1 MSIPADNI
9 KSAAAALQ
17 QYAALYKGQ
26 SDLLA
31 AHTPA
36 ALRQRG
42 DGEILTYLDNLCQ
55 KGFRDECFKYTDII
69 KALAPDYG
77 LNLKRTPATDNP
89 EKRYHCNVPSLG
101 ARTRYVANDVPAPD
115 ATSAPPP
122 NGVRFGAASEDDA
135 LAALAHTY
143 IYNGVLPIFDPRDP
157 SDALCQ
163 LLSQD
168 ALVADVADGV
178 ACGVP
183 LQIVNVADA
192 RQPMMMNRR
201 IAVNVGDN
209 ATLDLIVCDHSVSQC
224 ATLSTQSMHIRLGRG
239 ATLRLTFIEENAAAA
254 TRFNNVK
261 VSQGDGSRFVCNVL
275 SLHTGLSR
283 NTINIF
289 QDGTQGAY
297 AEVNGV
303 AITDETE
310 HFDNYVKVHHL
321 GGSDNESRML
331 MKYVLGGSSTAAFT
345 GEVYVG
351 KDAQRIHS
359 EQSNANLLT
368 SDAARILS
376 RPVLEIYADDV
387 QCNHGAT
394 IGKLD
399 EAALFYMRQRGIP
412 EAEARL
418 LLQHAFVN
426 EVLARIEPEPL
437 RDRLSYLVEM
447 RFRHRLKQCG
457 SCTLCKP
464 NKQ

>member
-9 KSAAAALQ
+9 KRAAAALQ
-17 QYAALYKGQ
+17 QYAALYKEQGE
-26 SDLLA
+26 LLA

-42 DGEILTYLDNLCQ
+42 DGDILAYLDNLCQ
-55 KGFRDECFKYTDII
+55 KGFRDECFKYTDIMQ
-69 KALAPDYG
+69 ALAADYG

-115 ATSAPPP
+115 AAAAPLPA
-122 NGVRFGAASEDDA
+122 GVRFGAASEDDA

-143 IYNGVLPIFDPRDP
+143 IYNGALPIFDPRDP

-178 ACGVP
+178 TCSVP

-192 RQPMMMNRR
+192 RLPLMMNRR
-201 IAVNVGDN
+201 IAVNVG
-209 ATLDLIVCDHSVSQC
+209 AGAALDLIVCDHSVSHC
-224 ATLSTQSMHIRLGRG
+224 DTLSTQSMHICLGSG
-239 ATLRLTFIEENAAAA
+239 ATLRLTFIEENASTA

-283 NTINIF
+283 NTINVF
-289 QDGTQGAY
+289 QNGTQGAY

-321 GGSDNESRML
+321 GGIDNESRML

-387 QCNHGAT
+387 QCNHGST

-399 EAALFYMRQRGIP
+399 ENALFYMRQRGIP

-437 RDRLSYLVEM
+437 RERLSYLVEM
-447 RFRHRLKQCG
+447 RFRRRLKQCG

-464 NKQ
+464 NNP

>member
-1 MSIPADNI
+1 
-9 KSAAAALQ
+9 
-17 QYAALYKGQ
+17 
-26 SDLLA
+26 
-31 AHTPA
+31 
-36 ALRQRG
+36 
-42 DGEILTYLDNLCQ
+42 
-55 KGFRDECFKYTDII
+55 
-69 KALAPDYG
+69 
-77 LNLKRTPATDNP
+77 
-89 EKRYHCNVPSLG
+89 
-101 ARTRYVANDVPAPD
+101 
-115 ATSAPPP
+115 
-122 NGVRFGAASEDDA
+122 
-135 LAALAHTY
+135 
-143 IYNGVLPIFDPRDP
+143 
-157 SDALCQ
+157 
-163 LLSQD
+163 
-168 ALVADVADGV
+168 
-178 ACGVP
+178 
-183 LQIVNVADA
+183 
-192 RQPMMMNRR
+192 
-201 IAVNVGDN
+201 
-209 ATLDLIVCDHSVSQC
+209 
-224 ATLSTQSMHIRLGRG
+224 MHICLGSG
-239 ATLRLTFIEENAAAA
+239 ATLRLTFIEENASTA

-261 VSQGDGSRFVCNVL
+261 VSQGNGSRFVCNVL

-289 QDGTQGAY
+289 QNGTQGAY

-387 QCNHGAT
+387 QCSHGST

-412 EAEARL
+412 EPEARL

>member
-42 DGEILTYLDNLCQ
+42 DGEILAYLDSLCQ

-115 ATSAPPP
+115 AASAPLPD
-122 NGVRFGAASEDDA
+122 GVRFGAASEDDA

-143 IYNGVLPIFDPRDP
+143 IYYGVLPIFDPR
-157 SDALCQ
+157 
-163 LLSQD
+163 
-168 ALVADVADGV
+168 ALVVDVTDGV

-192 RQPMMMNRR
+192 RLPLMMNRR
-201 IAVNVGDN
+201 IAVNVGNN
-209 ATLDLIVCDHSVSQC
+209 AALDLIVCDHSISQC

-261 VSQGDGSRFVCNVL
+261 VSQSDGSRFV
-275 SLHTGLSR
+275 
-283 NTINIF
+283 
-289 QDGTQGAY
+289 DGTQGAY

>member
-36 ALRQRG
+36 AMRQRG
-42 DGEILTYLDNLCQ
+42 NGEILTYLDNLCQ
-55 KGFRDECFKYTDII
+55 KGFRNECFKYTDII

-115 ATSAPPP
+115 AASAPLPD
-122 NGVRFGAASEDDA
+122 GVRFGAASEDDA

-143 IYNGVLPIFDPRDP
+143 IYNRTLPIFDPRDP

-178 ACGVP
+178 ACSVP

-192 RQPMMMNRR
+192 RLPLMMNRR

-209 ATLDLIVCDHSVSQC
+209 AALDLIVCDHSVSQC

-261 VSQGDGSRFVCNVL
+261 VSQGDGSRLVCNVL

-399 EAALFYMRQRGIP
+399 ETALFYMRQRGIP
-412 EAEARL
+412 EPEARL

>member
-26 SDLLA
+26 SALLA

-42 DGEILTYLDNLCQ
+42 DGEILAYLDSLCQ

-115 ATSAPPP
+115 AASAPLPD
-122 NGVRFGAASEDDA
+122 GVRFGAASEDDA
-135 LAALAHTY
+135 LATLAHTY
-143 IYNGVLPIFDPRDP
+143 IYNGALPIFDPRDP

-192 RQPMMMNRR
+192 RLPLMMNRR

-209 ATLDLIVCDHSVSQC
+209 AALDLIVCDHSVSQC

-261 VSQGDGSRFVCNVL
+261 VSQSDGSRFVCNVL

-289 QDGTQGAY
+289 QNGTQGAY

-399 EAALFYMRQRGIP
+399 ETALFYMRQRGIP

>member
-42 DGEILTYLDNLCQ
+42 DGEILAYLDSLCQ

-115 ATSAPPP
+115 AASAPLPD
-122 NGVRFGAASEDDA
+122 GVRFGAASEDDA

-143 IYNGVLPIFDPRDP
+143 IYYGVLPIFDPRDP

-168 ALVADVADGV
+168 ALVVDVTDGV

-192 RQPMMMNRR
+192 RLPLMMNRR
-201 IAVNVGDN
+201 IAVNVGNN
-209 ATLDLIVCDHSVSQC
+209 AALDLIVCDHSISQC

-261 VSQGDGSRFVCNVL
+261 VSQSDGSRFVCNVL

>member
-42 DGEILTYLDNLCQ
+42 DAEILAYLDNLCQ

-115 ATSAPPP
+115 AASVPLPD
-122 NGVRFGAASEDDA
+122 GVRFGAASEDDA

-143 IYNGVLPIFDPRDP
+143 IYNGSLPIFDPRDP

-178 ACGVP
+178 ACSVP

-192 RQPMMMNRR
+192 RLPLMMNRR
-201 IAVNVGDN
+201 IAVNVSNN
-209 ATLDLIVCDHSVSQC
+209 AALDLIVCDHSVSQC
-224 ATLSTQSMHIRLGRG
+224 ATLSTQSIHIRLGRG

-331 MKYVLGGSSTAAFT
+331 MKYILGGSSTAAFT

-399 EAALFYMRQRGIP
+399 ETALFYMRQRGIP

>member
-42 DGEILTYLDNLCQ
+42 DGEILAYLDNLCQ
-55 KGFRDECFKYTDII
+55 KGFRDECFKYTDIMQ
-69 KALAPDYG
+69 ALAPDYG

-115 ATSAPPP
+115 AASVPLPD
-122 NGVRFGAASEDDA
+122 GVRFGAASEDDA

-143 IYNGVLPIFDPRDP
+143 ICNGVLPIFDPRDP

-168 ALVADVADGV
+168 ALVADVAEGV
-178 ACGVP
+178 VCGVP

-192 RQPMMMNRR
+192 RLPLMMNRR
-201 IAVNVGDN
+201 IAVNVGNN
-209 ATLDLIVCDHSVSQC
+209 AALDLIVCDHSVSQC

-283 NTINIF
+283 ITINIF

-321 GGSDNESRML
+321 GGCDNESRML

>member
-26 SDLLA
+26 SALLA

-115 ATSAPPP
+115 AASAPLPD
-122 NGVRFGAASEDDA
+122 GVRFGAASEDDA

-143 IYNGVLPIFDPRDP
+143 IYNGALPIFDLRDP

-192 RQPMMMNRR
+192 RLPLMMNRR

-209 ATLDLIVCDHSVSQC
+209 AALDLIVCDHSVSQC

-261 VSQGDGSRFVCNVL
+261 VSQSDGSRFVCNVL

-289 QDGTQGAY
+289 QNGTQGAY

-351 KDAQRIHS
+351 KDAQRIRS

-412 EAEARL
+412 EPEARL

>member
-115 ATSAPPP
+115 ATSAPLPD
-122 NGVRFGAASEDDA
+122 GVRFGAASEDDA

-143 IYNGVLPIFDPRDP
+143 IYNGALPIFDLRDP

-192 RQPMMMNRR
+192 RLPLMMNRR

-261 VSQGDGSRFVCNVL
+261 VSQSDGSRFVCNVL

-289 QDGTQGAY
+289 QNGTQGAY

-412 EAEARL
+412 EPEARL

-457 SCTLCKP
+457 NCTLCKP